1 MTLRTA
7 GLSSR
12 VCGSLLTR
20 PVTLSDLTSPLRASL
35 KCKTKIIRKLQIV
48 YISRS
53 CDQEQPQVN
62 SCEALRIVVGKKE
75 TKCMLT
81 TQLQAKQCWK
91 KEDNLSTKNFISAF
105 ALIQGWHN
113 LKKSTIN
120 NRAAM
125 FLIPHFLCKDL
136 LSVFLLCISN
146 TRWQC
151 WHEEGKT
158 IFSPLS
164 LSCLI
169 TFWLVFESPTCL
181 VFLVWAQPSAES
193 YRRAAEGLTGNLN
206 ARCFRK
212 SWLMQREVRSLF
224 LYIRWLHPILGLFFL
239 RRNRPRDAS
248 AHWAAA
254 WRLAQSAL
262 PAWRGCPV
270 LGISRF
276 PQLMSHLHSAR
287 VGVAAAITGFLCGR
301 DKGLPGHLGLHFK
314 NDQFFK
320 YIFLLL

>member
-125 FLIPHFLCKDL
+125 FLIPHFFARIC
-136 LSVFLLCISN
+136 SQCSFYVFL
-146 TRWQC
+146 TR
-151 WHEEGKT
+151 GGSVGT
-158 IFSPLS
+158 
-164 LSCLI
+164 
-169 TFWLVFESPTCL
+169 
-181 VFLVWAQPSAES
+181 
-193 YRRAAEGLTGNLN
+193 RRE
-206 ARCFRK
+206 K
-212 SWLMQREVRSLF
+212 Q
-224 LYIRWLHPILGLFFL
+224 FFL
-239 RRNRPRDAS
+239 PF
-248 AHWAAA
+248 
-254 WRLAQSAL
+254 
-262 PAWRGCPV
+262 PYPV
-270 LGISRF
+270 W
-276 PQLMSHLHSAR
+276 
-287 VGVAAAITGFLCGR
+287 
-301 DKGLPGHLGLHFK
+301 
-314 NDQFFK
+314 
-320 YIFLLL
+320 